1 MTSVNKLFMKCV
13 CFRVLYVSIHR
24 HDCGK
29 YFPCGCVGSRTHTGK
44 GAGEG
49 YNVNIPWNN
58 VRIKDTFIPIP
69 FSLKPSI
76 TTAMNSL
83 CE

>member
-1 MTSVNKLFMKCV
+1 M
-13 CFRVLYVSIHR
+13 SIHR

-58 VRIKDTFIPIP
+58 VSIIDNIFIPVP
-69 FSLKPSI
+69 FSLKPSNTVAHHI
-76 TTAMNSL
+76 TQLSL
-83 CE
+83 IVFPTCNLTE